1 MLWGGFKCLKLW
13 GISSIYFFFE
23 VYFLQNLRK
32 EYIRMHFLS
41 VLMDYGKM
49 QKIEY
54 IFLSSTNEYKY
65 YEIFV
70 KIQIHGN
77 IERHWKEEFVIGE

>member
-1 MLWGGFKCLKLW
+1 M
-13 GISSIYFFFE
+13 
-23 VYFLQNLRK
+23 
-32 EYIRMHFLS
+32 RMHFLS